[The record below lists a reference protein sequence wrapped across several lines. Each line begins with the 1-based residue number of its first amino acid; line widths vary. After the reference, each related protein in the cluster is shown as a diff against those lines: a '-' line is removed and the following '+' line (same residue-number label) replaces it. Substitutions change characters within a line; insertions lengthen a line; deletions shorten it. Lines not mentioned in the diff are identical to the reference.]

1 MTGLPAQFLL
11 ILKVPRAIAALIL
24 GSLIS
29 LRLIIRIPL
38 ARPPMTSVLNNQ
50 DLLAFRGV
58 YLRPVPKMR
67 PSGFTVVS
75 TARMRTMTQLF
86 LVEVKHE
93 NDIRSGLCMC

>member
-1 MTGLPAQFLL
+1 MDMTGLPAQFLL

-50 DLLAFRGV
+50 DLLAFLV
-58 YLRPVPKMR
+58 VFLRPVP
-67 PSGFTVVS
+67 
-75 TARMRTMTQLF
+75 RMRTMTQLF